1 MDLIGVVE
9 MNKKIQDLQWKINE
23 YRFVLNN
30 PTMFAQSVDK
40 QGIKYYYQNRIEQ
53 CESEIQKE
61 LERENKK
68 NEQDGNSFRR
78 NGNG

>member
-1 MDLIGVVE
+1 

-40 QGIKYYYQNRIEQ
+40 QGINYYYQNRIEQ

-61 LERENKK
+61 LEKENKK
-68 NEQDGNSFRR
+68 I
-78 NGNG
+78 